1 MQFLP
6 GLQQKGW
13 CFMNNTNLEIYECS
27 LGKGISRS
35 KEFEKKG
42 LAEFAVNVGLKCLHD
57 CKYCSTGAMLR
68 THSIFKKIGR
78 SSFEQGFAVLDPNI
92 ASKVAHD
99 AASKR
104 KRGLVQL
111 CTTVDAWCPAAQ
123 EYNLGRQCL
132 EALLA
137 EDEWTVRILTKN
149 AAVKDDFDLI
159 KKHRDRVSVGISITS
174 TAKKTPLMQVV
185 EPNASTIKDR
195 IRAMRKA
202 HKMGLRTYAMFCP
215 LLPGIADS
223 KEDIDELVQ
232 SAEEFGAEEIFA
244 EAVNPRGKGLI
255 LTQEALADAG
265 FEKEARAVELVRN
278 RKNWSKYVFELIQKV
293 QSSVRK
299 YSDMSKLRFLQ
310 YPSGLLAEHV
320 EKIEKDDEGV
330 VWL

>member
-1 MQFLP
+1 MSN
-6 GLQQKGW
+6 K
-13 CFMNNTNLEIYECS
+13 NLEIHECS
-27 LGKGISRS
+27 LKKGISRS

-68 THSIFKKIGR
+68 THSIFKEIGK
-78 SSFEQGFAVLDPNI
+78 SSFEQGFAVLDPHI

-123 EYNLGRQCL
+123 QYGLGRKCL
-132 EALLA
+132 EARLA
-137 EDEWTVRILTKN
+137 EHSWTVRILTKN
-149 AAVKDDFDLI
+149 SAVKDDFDLV
-159 KKHRDRVSVGISITS
+159 KKHKDRVAVGISITATS
-174 TAKKTPLMQVV
+174 VKSHLMQVV
-185 EPNASTIKDR
+185 EPNASPIKER
-195 IRAMRKA
+195 IRAMKKA

-215 LLPGIADS
+215 PLPGVADS

-232 SAEEFGAEEIFA
+232 LAEEFGAEEIFA

-278 RKNWSKYVFELIQKV
+278 RKNWSRYVVELIEKV
-293 QSSVRK
+293 QSSVRE
-299 YSDMSKLRFLQ
+299 YSDISKLRFLQ
-310 YPSGLLAEHV
+310 YPAGLLPEHV
-320 EKIEKDDEGV
+320 EQIAEDGEGV